1 MDSRSWLLLTAPG
14 TSLQIIQRSAAQ
26 SVKDLP
32 PALAVSWS
40 SVLDWCC
47 SGHQTAATRGIFSR
61 TNMDASSDR
70 LLEGTLMAPFKIGY
84 FVGSLA
90 TGSINR
96 VLANALI
103 KLAPE
108 DLEFTEILIRD
119 LPLYSY
125 DYDADFPPEG
135 RALKEAIE
143 ASDGILFVSPEYNRS
158 IPGALKNAIDWGSRP
173 WGSNSFARKPTG
185 IIGAS
190 VGSIGTAVMQ
200 SSFRSVL
207 SFLDAPQLN
216 APEAYIHYD
225 AAVFGEDGEV
235 RNEGTA
241 KFLRHFMDEYAAFVA
256 RVLAANAPGHIGDL
270 EHDSAKLTR

>member
-1 MDSRSWLLLTAPG
+1 M
-14 TSLQIIQRSAAQ
+14 
-26 SVKDLP
+26 
-32 PALAVSWS
+32 
-40 SVLDWCC
+40 
-47 SGHQTAATRGIFSR
+47 ATY
-61 TNMDASSDR
+61 
-70 LLEGTLMAPFKIGY
+70 KIGY

-90 TGSINR
+90 KGSINR

-108 DLEFTEILIRD
+108 ELEFTEIPIKD

-125 DYDADFPPEG
+125 DYDADFPPAG

-143 ASDGILFVSPEYNRS
+143 AADGILFVSPEYNRS

-173 WGSNSFARKPTG
+173 WGTNSFARKPTG

-190 VGSIGTAVMQ
+190 PGSIGTAVMQ
-200 SSFRSVL
+200 SSMRAVL

-216 APEAYIHYD
+216 APEAYVKYD
-225 AAVFGEDGEV
+225 PAAFGDDGTVKDES
-235 RNEGTA
+235 TA
-241 KFLRHFMDEYAAFVA
+241 KFLGHYMEEYAAFVA

-270 EHDSAKLTR
+270 QPDSAKLSR

>member
-1 MDSRSWLLLTAPG
+1 M
-14 TSLQIIQRSAAQ
+14 
-26 SVKDLP
+26 
-32 PALAVSWS
+32 
-40 SVLDWCC
+40 
-47 SGHQTAATRGIFSR
+47 ATH
-61 TNMDASSDR
+61 
-70 LLEGTLMAPFKIGY
+70 KIGY

-96 VLANALI
+96 TLSKALI
-103 KLAPE
+103 KLAPA
-108 DLEFTEILIRD
+108 DLEFTEIAIKD

-143 ASDGILFVSPEYNRS
+143 GSDGILFVSPEYNRS

-173 WGSNSFARKPTG
+173 WGTNSFARKPTG

-190 VGSIGTAVMQ
+190 PGGIGTAVMQ
-200 SSFRSVL
+200 SSMRSVL

-216 APEAYIHYD
+216 APEAYVKFN
-225 AAVFGEDGEV
+225 ANVFAEDGEV
-235 RNEGTA
+235 KDESTA
-241 KFLRHFMDEYAAFVA
+241 KFLSHYMEEYCAFVQ

-270 EHDSAKLTR
+270 EPDREKLSR